1 MRSYHCW
8 FCRETLFTTKK
19 GIAGHERTCHA
30 SEIEAGGRICQFP
43 QNRRAMLELP

>member
-19 GIAGHERTCHA
+19 VSLDTNAPATPQK
-30 SEIEAGGRICQFP
+30 IEAGGRICQFP
-43 QNRRAMLELP
+43 QNRLGMLELP